1 MKRVFINGINSKT
14 GGGRS
19 ILTNY
24 LRLLHGSS
32 FDGCHYYVLTPNR
45 TEYLKFESTF
55 VHILNIHSIFRSNV
69 CWLLLNYYVLP
80 RIIRKLKVDVVFN
93 LSDIVLT
100 TPVRQV
106 YLLDWPYAVYPESLA
121 WKRMSW
127 RAFAKRKIKLELFKL
142 SIRNAS
148 LVVAQTQAMS
158 DRLRQQYGIS
168 EIKVVH
174 NAVSLENLNG
184 TVDVLPVAFDVLP
197 SATKFLY
204 LSCYY
209 PHKNFEIFL
218 ELAKKIKADQLNYV
232 IVITIDKE
240 EDPRCKKFL
249 SAVKQLKL
257 SDVIINVGSIPMEAV
272 PAIYRACDA
281 LLMPTLLESF
291 SGTYVEAM
299 FHSVPIL
306 TSDFDFARCVC
317 GDAALYF
324 DPCNVESIMQ
334 CMRRVTEDQNIRN
347 ACVTAGASR
356 LSELSSWEVAFSNFQ
371 LAIHEGIK

>member
-1 MKRVFINGINSKT
+1 MKRVFVNGINAKS

-24 LRLLHGSS
+24 LRLLSGSS
-32 FDGCHYYVLTPNR
+32 LGDCHYYVLTPDR
-45 TEYLKFESTF
+45 TEYLKFENKF
-55 VHILNIHSIFRSNV
+55 IHILHIHSFFKLNI

-80 RIIRKLKVDVVFN
+80 RIIRKLEVDVVFN
-93 LSDIVLT
+93 LSDIVIT

-106 YLLDWPYAVYPESLA
+106 YLFDWAYAVYPESLV

-127 RAFAKRKIKLELFKL
+127 RAFAKRRIKLELFKV

-158 DRLRQQYGIS
+158 DRLKQQYGLS

-184 TVDVLPVAFDVLP
+184 TVDVLALKFNIPP
-197 SATKFLY
+197 SVTKFLY

-218 ELAKKIKADQLNYV
+218 ELAKKIKANRLNYV
-232 IVITIDKE
+232 IVITIDKN
-240 EDPRCKKFL
+240 EDPRCAKFL
-249 SAVKQLKL
+249 RSVEQLKL
-257 SDVIINVGSIPMEAV
+257 NDVIINVGSIPMEAV
-272 PAIYRACDA
+272 PAIYGACDA

-334 CMRRVTEDQNIRN
+334 CMRRVTEDQTIRN
-347 ACVTAGASR
+347 ACVTAGGSR
-356 LSELSSWEVAFSNFQ
+356 LRELSSWEVAFNNFQ
-371 LAIHEGIK
+371 LAIHEDNK